1 MRLVSLMYFVT
12 FAITV
17 PLASYMIVY
26 GVYTLRAYVHDKAAA
41 AGGGAASSRKA
52 APPPPR
58 RPGAELY
65 DHVHSMMR
73 QKASRTSSFSASL
86 LSRSAT
92 KAADSSPPI
101 RVPAGNSALQ
111 PTACSKEFF
120 GVHDFKS
127 SCMM

>member
-65 DHVHSMMR
+65 EHVHSMMR

-101 RVPAGNSALQ
+101 RVPAGNNALQ

>member
-1 MRLVSLMYFVT
+1 MYFVT

-26 GVYTLRAYVHDKAAA
+26 GVFTLRAYAHEKAAQAA

-52 APPPPR
+52 APPPR

-65 DHVHSMMR
+65 DHVHGMMR
-73 QKASRTSSFSASL
+73 HKASRMSSFSTSL

-92 KAADSSPPI
+92 KAADASPPI

-111 PTACSKEFF
+111 PTAYSKEFF